1 MRHMPTE
8 QRYQG
13 NEGSTNALDTHDGD
27 DYACGDDDDGESVMV
42 TVMVMLIVMV
52 MSGW

>member
-1 MRHMPTE
+1 MRHMLTE

-13 NEGSTNALDTHDGD
+13 NEDSTKALDTQDGD
-27 DYACGDDDDGESVMV
+27 AYDCGDDDDGESVMV

-52 MSGW
+52 MSG